1 MSSIDR
7 IKGYKKALQD
17 SNISINNDF
26 IIESKFREE
35 SGYESAKKLLSQ
47 SDKPTAIFASND
59 KIAIG
64 VMRAM
69 KEMNLKVPQDISII
83 GFDDIEECKY
93 INPQLTTIKMDL
105 VKMADITTDSII
117 YFIEKGENKFNE
129 YTVDV
134 ELIKRKSCMKLK

>member
-1 MSSIDR
+1 MSLLKS
-7 IKGYKKALQD
+7 YYH
-17 SNISINNDF
+17 ND
-26 IIESKFREE
+26 
-35 SGYESAKKLLSQ
+35 
-47 SDKPTAIFASND
+47 DKPTAIFACND

>member
-1 MSSIDR
+1 
-7 IKGYKKALQD
+7 
-17 SNISINNDF
+17 
-26 IIESKFREE
+26 
-35 SGYESAKKLLSQ
+35 
-47 SDKPTAIFASND
+47 
-59 KIAIG
+59 
-64 VMRAM
+64 M

-93 INPQLTTIKMDL
+93 INPQRTTIKMDL